1 MFFPNNTGTG
11 QSQFAIAEHFDD
23 STLVKI
29 DGVTRINNGNWD
41 IPNTTGEL
49 TLPAGWH
56 DVEFRFGEGGGGWG
70 PSDSMNWVANPPA
83 GTAAGFGVDFTLPID
98 GANPPTQANFTRPV
112 DPGDGSVF
120 RFVHPSAG
128 VVQVDAGATL
138 KLGAVRGAN
147 AVNLAANS
155 RLELHG
161 ATSKI
166 KSTALSLPGTPT
178 APTATL
184 DVTDA
189 SLILDYADAGSNPS
203 ADVRSRIVAGRGGT
217 DLLGTWD
224 GKGIT
229 SSAAQ
234 ADNSTLSVGWA
245 NNADLPLGAYTDF
258 GGQTVDDTAVLIR
271 GTRIGDANLDGVVND
286 DDVTIVGATYG
297 MTSGASWA
305 LGDFNY
311 DGAVNDDDVT
321 LLGALYDPS
330 AAPIGG
336 APAVAAT
343 SGTVAAVPEPAT
355 WLMLSLGGLGA
366 GLFGWRKRRKA

>member
-1 MFFPNNTGTG
+1 MNLFRTNNPVLEN
-11 QSQFAIAEHFDD
+11 IRID
-23 STLVKI
+23 S
-29 DGVTRINNGNWD
+29 
-41 IPNTTGEL
+41 
-49 TLPAGWH
+49 
-56 DVEFRFGEGGGGWG
+56 
-70 PSDSMNWVANPPA
+70 
-83 GTAAGFGVDFTLPID
+83 
-98 GANPPTQANFTRPV
+98 
-112 DPGDGSVF
+112 
-120 RFVHPSAG
+120 
-128 VVQVDAGATL
+128 GATL
-138 KLGAVRGAN
+138 KLGAVLGAN
-147 AVNLAANS
+147 QINLAADS
-155 RLELHG
+155 RLELHT

-166 KSTALSLPGTPT
+166 NATALSLPGTPT
-178 APTATL
+178 APTASL